1 MASAAAFMER
11 TLDRRSMGTG
21 RALRAATCRA
31 NRRNLYRG
39 APRRTRFFPNR
50 RPHRGGKPA
59 AVGRVGQTLAAGLPN
74 RCQTNRRGGFK
85 QPQTATA
92 FIRHTVGR
100 TNPERQFGQSVPL
113 RSGVLRLRQ
122 TQRAATC
129 GFFVGTPDILRRHA
143 V

>member
-1 MASAAAFMER
+1 
-11 TLDRRSMGTG
+11 MGTG
-21 RALRAATCRA
+21 RALRAAIRRA

-50 RPHRGGKPA
+50 RPHWGGKPA

-74 RCQTNRRGGFK
+74 RCQTNRHGGFK

-100 TNPERQFGQSVPL
+100 TNPERQPGQVVPV
-113 RSGVLRLRQ
+113 RTGVLRLRQ
-122 TQRAATC
+122 TQCAATYR
-129 GFFVGTPDILRRHA
+129 FSAGTPDILRRHA